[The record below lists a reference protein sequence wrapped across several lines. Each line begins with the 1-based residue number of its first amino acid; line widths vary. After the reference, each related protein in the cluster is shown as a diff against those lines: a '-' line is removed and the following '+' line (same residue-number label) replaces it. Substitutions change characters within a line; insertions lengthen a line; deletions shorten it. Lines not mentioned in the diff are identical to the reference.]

1 MKLEIGK
8 LYKLNYGTSLL
19 KSTGS
24 NYAGCAKQGSIVLL
38 LDFNLRKN
46 SAYFNKFKVLT
57 EDGIIGWIVTSL
69 SAQMLSPQTL
79 NKQHE
84 TRNR

>member
-19 KSTGS
+19 KSAGS
-24 NYAGCAKQGSIVLL
+24 NYANYASCAKQGSIVLL

-46 SAYFNKFKVLT
+46 SAYFNKFKILT
-57 EDGIIGWIVTSL
+57 EDGIIGRIITVMK
-69 SAQMLSPQTL
+69 AETL
-79 NKQHE
+79 FE
-84 TRNR
+84 SIS